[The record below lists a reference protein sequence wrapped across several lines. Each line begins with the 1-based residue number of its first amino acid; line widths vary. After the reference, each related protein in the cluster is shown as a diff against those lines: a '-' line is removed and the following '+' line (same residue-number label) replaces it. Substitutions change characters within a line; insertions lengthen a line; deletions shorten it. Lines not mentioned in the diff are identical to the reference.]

1 MQQQNETVN
10 CTDLQHDKDF
20 TVTDEEGSWIASIFG
35 VGAIFGGLISGILG
49 QRIGPKS
56 SLTLMALVDI
66 LHWVLMATS
75 CSLDMMMVARFLAGL
90 CAAAYSPNITI
101 FVAEMS
107 EARLRGVLLGLTIP
121 IMGLGVLAVYIIG
134 RKLLI
139 LRGFQIYITNL

>member
-1 MQQQNETVN
+1 MQQQNDTVN
-10 CTDLQHDKDF
+10 CTVKQDKDF

-35 VGAIFGGLISGILG
+35 VGAIFGGLISSILG

-56 SLTLMALVDI
+56 SLTLMASVDI

-75 CSLDMMMVARFLAGL
+75 TSLDMMMVARFLAGL

-134 RKLLI
+134 RKLLT
-139 LRGFQIYITNL
+139 Y